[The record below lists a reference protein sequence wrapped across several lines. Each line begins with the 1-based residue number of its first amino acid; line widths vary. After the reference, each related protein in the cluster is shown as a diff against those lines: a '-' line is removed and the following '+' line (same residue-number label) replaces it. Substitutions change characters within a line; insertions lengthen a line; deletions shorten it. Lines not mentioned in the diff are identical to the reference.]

1 MDIKFLNE
9 IIKTPSPVG
18 YEDNLMKLVVD
29 YTKSKVED
37 YIYDNF
43 GSVTAVYNKNSKF
56 KVMLAAHADEIS
68 LIVTGYNSD
77 GSLTVDRNG
86 GVRTKLYIGCK
97 VRVITKEGKVVLGV
111 AGTNSSLGKKAD
123 VEAEDLFIDI
133 GATNSEK
140 AKKVVPLG
148 SYVIHNTDMVEL
160 LDDKVSGRAFDD
172 RLGVFI
178 TQCACLKAIEMGAK
192 VGIYCTATTGEENTG
207 RGAYSTS
214 AIIKPDIGIV
224 VDVTYAN
231 DYRGADTAGEVSI
244 GKGGVICIGS
254 LPNRKL
260 NELLEKTAKEIN
272 EPIQY
277 EVWAGRTATDG
288 DTILRTNEGVP
299 HVLFSIP
306 LRYMHSPIEI
316 ASKKDIES
324 MINVLAKFL
333 CNLSEDV
340 DLKPYKF

>member
-29 YTKSKVED
+29 YTKSKAED

-123 VEAEDLFIDI
+123 VDAEDLFIDI
-133 GATNSEK
+133 GAANGEE

-148 SYVIHNTDMVEL
+148 SYVIHDTDMVEL
-160 LDDKVSGRAFDD
+160 LDNKVSGRAFDD

-178 TQCACLKAIEMGAK
+178 TQCACLKAMEMGAK

-214 AIIKPDIGIV
+214 AMIKPDIGIV

-231 DYRGADTAGEVSI
+231 DYRGADTAGEVGI